1 MDSHMQSGGDSLVLK
16 LNLGCGKDIRPG
28 WINIDRIRGPGVDVV
43 LDLDQENLPFSDG
56 IVDEVLA
63 SHILEHLVRWEDLL
77 VEIHRVLRPRGRL
90 EIHVPYGFKP
100 YIGHIRFFLPWTID
114 QFCVDRPA
122 DMNNLQ
128 AKPLFRKV
136 KQRINHYFPVRW
148 QIRHIIRSYLGII
161 RRDPGIDI
169 SYQWP
174 IGRKIE
180 IVWILEKVG

>member
-1 MDSHMQSGGDSLVLK
+1 
-16 LNLGCGKDIRPG
+16 
-28 WINIDRIRGPGVDVV
+28 
-43 LDLDQENLPFSDG
+43 
-56 IVDEVLA
+56 
-63 SHILEHLVRWEDLL
+63 
-77 VEIHRVLRPRGRL
+77 
-90 EIHVPYGFKP
+90 
-100 YIGHIRFFLPWTID
+100 
-114 QFCVDRPA
+114 
-122 DMNNLQ
+122 MNNLQ